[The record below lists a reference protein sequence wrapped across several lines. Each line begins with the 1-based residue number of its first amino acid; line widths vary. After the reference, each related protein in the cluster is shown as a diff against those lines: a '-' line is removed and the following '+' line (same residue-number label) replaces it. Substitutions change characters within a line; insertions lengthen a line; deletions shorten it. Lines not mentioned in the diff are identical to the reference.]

1 MFIFYNYSFATHNS
15 TVGIFYVT
23 CKGKQFSPNDSYFI
37 VRIVITFALFMTK
50 TAGRIIN
57 DPVIGEVL
65 LKKSTRARRI
75 SIRVHPVKGVTVS
88 VPHIVPYMAAE
99 AFFKLKR
106 QWIIDTMARQKEKF
120 KDVQQP
126 AKETIEQLRKEAKAC
141 LPGRLADLAERY
153 GFTYNKVT
161 IKHNSTNWG
170 SCSVR
175 NNINLNLNIMRLSK
189 VLQDYILL
197 HELCHLRHHD
207 HGHAFHLLLEH
218 VLTDNLVKLIDAGD
232 EESLSL
238 ARKIAV
244 SKAKYP
250 ADHVITKVLR
260 QYRLI

>member
-1 MFIFYNYSFATHNS
+1 MA
-15 TVGIFYVT
+15 
-23 CKGKQFSPNDSYFI
+23 
-37 VRIVITFALFMTK
+37 K
-50 TAGRIIN
+50 TSGRIIN
-57 DPVIGEVL
+57 DPEIGEVL
-65 LKKSTRARRI
+65 LKKSTKARRV

-88 VPHIVPYMAAE
+88 VPYVVPYMAAE

-106 QWIIDTMARQKEKF
+106 SWIIETIARQKQKF
-120 KDVQQP
+120 KDVPVASQ
-126 AKETIEQLRKEAKAC
+126 EMIEQLRKDAKAQ
-141 LPGRLADLAERY
+141 LPGRLAELAARY
-153 GFTYNKVT
+153 GFSYNRVA

-170 SCSVR
+170 SCSAR
-175 NNINLNLNIMRLSK
+175 NNINLNLNIMRLPG

-218 VLTDNLVKLIDAGD
+218 VLADNLMKLIDSRD
-232 EESLSL
+232 EDALTL

-250 ADHVITKVLR
+250 ADYVITRALR